1 MDVSDV
7 CGSNLVSYTV
17 AELYLLSTV
26 FRDAQGRYVQIS
38 NAQLAQKAII
48 NHRRSGSC
56 SEQFSLDLAYSTSL
70 SQLEE
75 LRAKMVSWLEGQGRD
90 FLPGLNITITSLGD
104 QTKMTI
110 AAGIRYKS
118 NWQDPDLKARRRNR
132 WICAFK
138 AFLAELHIFGPAGDP
153 ASGGPVTKVAMVEPP
168 SQPTQSGPANGDEE
182 GKEGGSSDAAEFRLM
197 DEKKPGP
204 ADVAGTFT
212 AEGLSSGVS
221 TPSQSLAS
229 RPMPDAMPGLRFMR
243 QRSQGHDASDAGR
256 MA

>member
-1 MDVSDV
+1 
-7 CGSNLVSYTV
+7 
-17 AELYLLSTV
+17 
-26 FRDAQGRYVQIS
+26 
-38 NAQLAQKAII
+38 
-48 NHRRSGSC
+48 
-56 SEQFSLDLAYSTSL
+56 
-70 SQLEE
+70 
-75 LRAKMVSWLEGQGRD
+75 MVSWLGGQGRD

-138 AFLAELHIFGPAGDP
+138 AFLAELHVFGPAGDP
-153 ASGGPVTKVAMVEPP
+153 ASGGPVTKVAMVEPAFP
-168 SQPTQSGPANGDEE
+168 PAQSGPAAEDDE
-182 GKEGGSSDAAEFRLM
+182 GGGGAGSSDPASYRLM

-204 ADVAGTFT
+204 AEGVGAGLYT

-229 RPMPDAMPGLRFMR
+229 RPMPDTMPGLPSMR
-243 QRSQGHDASDAGR
+243 QRSQGPDASDAGR